1 MSLLV
6 EVFPAG
12 PLQCNCSIVGCTET
26 KEAIVVDPG
35 GDVDKII
42 ARLDKHGFKVKYLV
56 HTHAHFDH
64 ILGTRGMHEKTG
76 AEICLHKEDQELYA
90 NLGMQ
95 CERFGFEFDEPLPVG
110 KYIEDEQR
118 LDFGQHSTSVLHTPG
133 HTPGSVCF
141 NVSSDAKRDAPI
153 LFSGDTLF
161 QRSIGRTDLWGG
173 DFDAIIASIKN
184 RLFTLE
190 GETRVIPGHGPASD
204 IWSEKNKNPFFN

>member
-118 LDFGQHSTSVLHTPG
+118 LDFGQHSTSHPMPKGMHLSCFLEIP
-133 HTPGSVCF
+133 CF
-141 NVSSDAKRDAPI
+141 NDRLAVPI
-153 LFSGDTLF
+153 SGAEILM
-161 QRSIGRTDLWGG
+161 
-173 DFDAIIASIKN
+173 
-184 RLFTLE
+184 
-190 GETRVIPGHGPASD
+190 P
-204 IWSEKNKNPFFN
+204 